1 MLKHSLKH
9 SLIALSVTAILAGC
23 SLDGDNGKNGAQGPQ
38 GVAGEQGPAGSNGDN
53 GLNGQSGTNG
63 QNGANGQNGVDGQD
77 ANRLLD
83 IQLVGRA
90 VLNAQSP
97 EGAAEIVAYQASKK
111 WIYAI
116 NSSGDQAV
124 VEVLPATSFDSAV
137 LAKNNENVTTN
148 TNLSSALT
156 LKLNDHTPGDANSI
170 AIDNNNQ
177 MLAVAMAAKTTGEAG
192 HIAFYDI
199 SGDTPVFIKNVLV
212 GALPD
217 MVTFNHDGTKAVVAN
232 EGEPAGDYS
241 VDPEGTI
248 SVINITNGAV
258 ADTATHIDFKAFNDK
273 QAELEAQGI
282 VFANPTG
289 RTING
294 NLINTTVAM
303 DLEPEYVSISKDNR
317 YAYVSIQE
325 NNAIAVVDL
334 TDNSVKLMGLGFK
347 DWSNLTM
354 DASDKD
360 GKINFKSYP
369 GLYGMYQPDTI
380 SNFSWKGANFIVSA
394 NEGDGREYFFDTT
407 SEADCTAKGGLDY
420 DKDDGCLAYIDE
432 SRAKDLTLADNFAYL
447 NNDNDDI
454 GRLKVTTVKGDNNND
469 GQYEQLYT
477 YGARSFTIWDSN
489 GMVVFDSGDQIERIT
504 ASIHGSAFNN
514 DEDTNEGDTRSD
526 AKGPE
531 PEALAL
537 GYIGERLFAFV
548 GLERMGSVMVYDI
561 TNPYDVKFA
570 DYFYNRGTVEGADIS
585 GDLAPEGMAFVPA
598 EQSATGKPL
607 LIVGNEISGSVAVWQ
622 IALKD

>member
-1 MLKHSLKH
+1 MLNHSFKHSLKY
-9 SLIALSVTAILAGC
+9 SLIALSITSMVTGC
-23 SLDGDNGKNGAQGPQ
+23 SLDGDDGKNGAQGPQ
-38 GVAGEQGPAGSNGDN
+38 GVAGEQGPAGSNG
-53 GLNGQSGTNG
+53 TNG
-63 QNGANGQNGVDGQD
+63 QNGTSGQNGVDGQNGKD

-116 NSSGDQAV
+116 NSSGEQAV
-124 VEVLPATSFDSAV
+124 VDIIPATTFDSAA
-137 LAKNNENVTTN
+137 LARNNENIATS
-148 TNLSSALT
+148 TNLSSTFT

-170 AIDNNNQ
+170 AIDSHNQ
-177 MLAVAMAAKTTGEAG
+177 LLAVAMASKTTGEAG
-192 HIAFYDI
+192 HIAFYNI
-199 SGDTPVFIKNVLV
+199 AGNTPIFIKNVQV
-212 GALPD
+212 GSLPD
-217 MVTFNHDGTKAVVAN
+217 MVTFSHDGTKVVVAN

-248 SVINITNGAV
+248 SVINITNAVV
-258 ADTATHIDFKAFNDK
+258 ADTATHIDFKAFNNK
-273 QAELEAQGI
+273 QAELEAQGM

-294 NLINTTVAM
+294 KLIDTTVAM

-334 TDNSVKLMGLGFK
+334 SDNSVKLMGLGFK
-347 DWSNLTM
+347 DWSALTM

-360 GKINFKSYP
+360 GKINFRKYP

-380 SNFSWKGANFIVSA
+380 ANFTWKGANFIVSA
-394 NEGDGREYFFDTT
+394 NEGDGREYFFD
-407 SEADCTAKGGLDY
+407 SKDEAECTAKGGLDY
-420 DKDDGCLAYIDE
+420 DKDDGCLAYVDE
-432 SRAKDLTLADNFAYL
+432 SRAKKLTLADNFAYL

-454 GRLKVTTVKGDNNND
+454 GRLKVTTVKGDIDND

-537 GYIGERLFAFV
+537 GKIGERLFAFV
-548 GLERMGSVMVYDI
+548 GLERMGGVMVYDI

-570 DYFYNRGTVEGADIS
+570 DYFYNRGTVEGAEIS
-585 GDLAPEGMAFVPA
+585 GDLAPEGMTFVPA

-607 LIVGNEISGSVAVWQ
+607 LIIGNEISGSVAVWQ